1 MVSLSK
7 EVTTMNEVPSNQ
19 TDDEILYFDIP
30 DAVLET
36 SAGGGDEKANAFT
49 QWMCT
54 AVFFC
59 PGA

>member
-19 TDDEILYFDIP
+19 TDDEILYFDSP

-36 SAGGGDEKANAFT
+36 SAGGGD
-49 QWMCT
+49 
-54 AVFFC
+54 
-59 PGA
+59 